1 MWRVSTKIKGA
12 VMFFA
17 RKKSNKIDPDNM
29 PKHIAFICD
38 GNRRWAKS
46 KGLPTLL
53 GHKEGVEA
61 IKRVI
66 RRASELNLENLTFF
80 CFSTENFDR
89 SKEEIDYLFNL
100 FREIS
105 KLSKDFIK
113 HDYKFHHSGDRSLL
127 PKDMLDIID
136 KLEEDTKNC
145 KKGIVNIA
153 LAYGGRNDIVNAT
166 KKIIKAKLKPEEI
179 TEESFYKF
187 LSTGD
192 TPSVDLLV
200 RTSGEQRISGFM
212 LYNMAYAELY
222 FVKKHW
228 PSFKGEDLDECILEY
243 QTRIRR
249 FGK

>member
-1 MWRVSTKIKGA
+1 MPLKKTKKQEIE
-12 VMFFA
+12 
-17 RKKSNKIDPDNM
+17 IDFNNL

-38 GNRRWAKS
+38 GNRRWARS

-66 RRASELNLENLTFF
+66 RRASEINMENLTFF

-89 SKEEIDYLFNL
+89 SKEEVSYLFDL
-100 FREIS
+100 FRDIK
-105 KLSKDFIK
+105 KLKKDILK
-113 HDYKFHHSGDRSLL
+113 HDYRFHHTGDRSLL
-127 PKDMLDIID
+127 PQDMLVIID
-136 KLEEDTKNC
+136 EMEQDTKDC
-145 KKGIVNIA
+145 KKGTINIA

-166 KKIIKAKLKPEEI
+166 KKIIENNISAGEI
-179 TEESFYKF
+179 TEESFKNY
-187 LSTGD
+187 LTTGD
-192 TPSVDLLV
+192 MPDVDLLV
-200 RTSGEQRISGFM
+200 RTSGEQRISGFL

-228 PSFKGEDLDECILEY
+228 PAFKGEDLDDCIREY
-243 QTRIRR
+243 QSRNRR

>member
-1 MWRVSTKIKGA
+1 
-12 VMFFA
+12 MFFK
-17 RKKSNKIDPDNM
+17 RKKQKNIDFENM

-38 GNRRWAKS
+38 GNRRWARS

-61 IKRVI
+61 IKRIV
-66 RRASELNLENLTFF
+66 RRASELNVENLTFF

-89 SKEEIDYLFNL
+89 SQEEIDYLFNL

-113 HDYKFHHSGDRSLL
+113 HGYKFHHSGDKSLL
-127 PKDMLDIID
+127 PKDMVDIIN
-136 KLEEDTKNC
+136 KVEDETKEG

-166 KKIIKAKLKPEEI
+166 KKIIKAKLKPEDI
-179 TEESFYKF
+179 TEESFAKY

-192 TPSVDLLV
+192 TPYVDLLV

-228 PSFKGEDLDECILEY
+228 PSFKESDLDDCILEY
-243 QTRIRR
+243 QSRTRR

>member
-1 MWRVSTKIKGA
+1 
-12 VMFFA
+12 MFFKN
-17 RKKSNKIDPDNM
+17 KKLEFDKNNM

-38 GNRRWAKS
+38 GNRRWARS

-61 IKRVI
+61 VKRVV
-66 RRASELNLENLTFF
+66 RRASEIGIENLTFF

-100 FREIS
+100 FRE
-105 KLSKDFIK
+105 LSKMKDSFLK
-113 HDYKFHHSGDRSLL
+113 HDYKFHHTGDRSLL
-127 PKDMLDIID
+127 PDDMLEIID
-136 KLEEDTKNC
+136 KIEEDTKDC

-166 KKIIKAKLKPEEI
+166 KKIIKEGVKIEDI
-179 TEESFYKF
+179 TEDSFKNY

-192 TPSVDLLV
+192 VPDVDLLV

-212 LYNMAYAELY
+212 LYNMAYAELW

-228 PSFKGEDLDECILEY
+228 PSFKGEDVDACIVEY
-243 QTRIRR
+243 QKRHRR